1 MYTIEYL
8 ITIHENLQI
17 SHLEDQ
23 IKMSHFIHMLSIQID
38 TKIELFNIELLF
50 FACCTVIS

>member
-50 FACCTVIS
+50 FACCAVIS

>member
-1 MYTIEYL
+1 
-8 ITIHENLQI
+8 
-17 SHLEDQ
+17 
-23 IKMSHFIHMLSIQID
+23 MSHFIHMLSIQID